1 NRPGAG
7 LDAAAQRS
15 ELCKVEIVVDLDRG
29 PGAEQGMRGKRRLAE
44 KMPVQPIAGARESRA
59 TVQPGPAEQVE
70 RDPVLTV
77 DNFAGLARW
86 AAAAGIE
93 AKNHLVANV
102 EVADLRS
109 HLVYDTGAFVAQHAR
124 ERKRG

>member
-1 NRPGAG
+1 MS
-7 LDAAAQRS
+7 S
-15 ELCKVEIVVDLDRG
+15 E
-29 PGAEQGMRGKRRLAE
+29 RRLAE
-44 KMPVQPIAGARESRA
+44 EMPMQPIARARESRA
-59 TVQPGPAEQVE
+59 AVQPGPAEQVE

-124 ERKRG
+124 ERKRGCLGANAQIRVTHANRNDPDQKLVGAGCA

>member
-1 NRPGAG
+1 
-7 LDAAAQRS
+7 
-15 ELCKVEIVVDLDRG
+15 
-29 PGAEQGMRGKRRLAE
+29 MRGKRRLAE
-44 KMPVQPIAGARESRA
+44 EMPVQPIAGARESRA

-86 AAAAGIE
+86 AGSARIE
-93 AKNHLVANV
+93 AENHLVANV

-109 HLVYDTGAFVAQHAR
+109 HLDYDTRAFVAQHSR
-124 ERKRG
+124 